1 MCRMIAKASIAPSSI
16 LEEMLTCPHSLKQ
29 LSTQGRLPDNPK
41 ERGNHNDGCG
51 LAFAAK
57 NKIEIHKRDRK
68 EAWNESYIETVKSAT
83 SNLFI
88 AHNRLTSEGL
98 ETRVEGSHPFA
109 MQAQGIDYCFSHNG
123 TIYDFVEE
131 AKQRNTSD
139 SFLFFE
145 KLISQTSSNAPAEII
160 KRLTNL
166 MHHCDYSSMIGFLMS
181 PKKLMV
187 WRIFNEKNKALQS
200 DYELYYTMYFKLKKD
215 AIVFASEPLDDES
228 WTLLPNKSFLSIEPD
243 REKLNLQYYLLS

>member
-51 LAFAAK
+51 LAFAIE
-57 NKIEIHKRDRK
+57 NKIELHKRNRQ
-68 EAWNESYIETVKSAT
+68 EAWNASYIETVKSAT

-88 AHNRLTSEGL
+88 AHNRLTSAGL

-109 MQAQGIDYCFSHNG
+109 IQAQGIEYCFSHNG

-131 AKQRNTSD
+131 AKRRNTSD
-139 SFLFFE
+139 SYLFLE
-145 KLISQTSSNAPAEII
+145 NLISQTASNASSEII

-166 MHHCDYSSMIGFLMS
+166 MHKCEYSSLIGLLMS
-181 PKKLMV
+181 PKNLLV
-187 WRIFNEKNKALQS
+187 WRIFNETDKALQS

-228 WTLLPNKSFLSIEPD
+228 WTLLPNKSLLSIEPYI
-243 REKLNLQYYLLS
+243 EKLNIQYHVLS